1 MKKTGKSKQR
11 LSAIRNWSVRIV
23 KPKTVSEK
31 VTRAPETTDTAL
43 ETSDTKND
51 TNRRLQ
57 DTVHSNNLKRKLNL
71 DRRAVKSE
79 RRVSSNHNY
88 NGPVRRYTID
98 RRINLNDRRS
108 KS

>member
-1 MKKTGKSKQR
+1 MKKTSKSKQR
-11 LSAIRNWSVRIV
+11 LSAIRDWSVRIV

-31 VTRAPETTDTAL
+31 VARASERTDTVP